1 MYEIQA
7 NAKGSRHLAVSDGHL
22 ETIRKYALFHGLV
35 GSTGIVDELA
45 LEKLCMNVRSL
56 IDAHPDNGDLLDFCK
71 EVLYHDNMKPFGL
84 SRLMALYDEWLQ
96 THPQAETGNT
106 EAE

>member
-7 NAKGSRHLAVSDGHL
+7 NAKGSRHLKISDGHL
-22 ETIRKYALFHGLV
+22 ETIEKYSLFHGLV
-35 GSTGIVDELA
+35 SSTGIVDDLV

-56 IDAHPDNGDLLDFCK
+56 IEAHPDNGDLLDFCK

-84 SRLMALYDEWLQ
+84 SRLMALYDDWSK
-96 THPQAETGNT
+96 THREVEENTPAE
-106 EAE
+106 

>member
-7 NAKGSRHLAVSDGHL
+7 NAKGSRHLTVSDEHL
-22 ETIRKYALFHGLV
+22 ETIEKYTLFHGLV
-35 GSTGIVDELA
+35 SSTGVVDELV

-56 IDAHPDNGDLLDFCK
+56 IEAHPDNGDLLNFCK

-84 SRLMALYDEWLQ
+84 NRLMALYNEWSTTRQ
-96 THPQAETGNT
+96 TAEQPS
-106 EAE
+106 EE

>member
-7 NAKGSRHLAVSDGHL
+7 NAKGSRHITIKEEHL
-22 ETIRKYALFHGLV
+22 YTIEKYALFHGLV
-35 GSTGIVDELA
+35 SSTGIVDDLV

-56 IDAHPDNGDLLDFCK
+56 IEAHPDNGDLLDFCK

-84 SRLMALYDEWLQ
+84 NRLVALYTEWSKTRQ
-96 THPQAETGNT
+96 QEETGN
-106 EAE
+106 EPAE

>member
-7 NAKGSRHLAVSDGHL
+7 NAKGSRHLTVNDEHL
-22 ETIRKYALFHGLV
+22 ETIEKYRLFHGLV
-35 GSTGIVDELA
+35 SSTGVVDELV

-56 IDAHPDNGDLLDFCK
+56 IEAHPDNGDLLNFCK

-84 SRLMALYDEWLQ
+84 NRLMTLYNEWSA
-96 THPQAETGNT
+96 TRRTAEHTS
-106 EAE
+106 EE